1 MRSLLCFLFSILAL
15 TGCQRSQPADPRL
28 QSPAALAQDA
38 AGRGLKK
45 IFVNPEARAFF
56 AKLPLAPTSPKDA
69 AAGQSAAVWRQLDRG
84 QRFDAVLLAGPTGA
98 FLPLAQHLAESPDF
112 RLTRVDNWGLLF
124 VRGAASPY
132 APPAVDAEVFSS
144 ATERGIYLSQMALLL
159 DAAGQVAA
167 ARDFM
172 AAALAAAPDE
182 PSVTTRAAAL
192 ALTRKR
198 YPEALAQVQRALAK
212 APHDAAALEV
222 EARVLSAAGDREGAW
237 AVAEDLKSRVGD
249 RDMNALFLHARLAN
263 AAHAYQA
270 EADSLER
277 LVTLAQ
283 KQGLSAT
290 DYRVYL
296 GQCYAKQGLAR
307 PALEQFQQALQDSSL
322 PAAQRADITT
332 ALETVRSRAG
342 SL

>member
-1 MRSLLCFLFSILAL
+1 MRPLLCFLVSILAL
-15 TGCQRSQPADPRL
+15 AACQRSQPADPRL
-28 QSPAALAQDA
+28 KSPAALAQDV
-38 AGRGLKK
+38 AGRKLTK

-56 AKLPLAPTSPKDA
+56 AKLPLAPASPKDA
-69 AAGQSAAVWRQLDRG
+69 AAGQSAAVWRQLDRA
-84 QRFDAVLLAGPTGA
+84 QRFDAVLLAGPAGA

-112 RLTRVDNWGLLF
+112 RLARVDNWGLLF
-124 VRGAASPY
+124 VRGATAPY
-132 APPAVDAEVFSS
+132 AQPAVDAETFSS
-144 ATERGIYLSQMALLL
+144 AEERGIYLSQMALLL

-172 AAALAAAPDE
+172 TAALVAAPNE
-182 PSVTTRAAAL
+182 PSVATRAAAL
-192 ALTRKR
+192 ALSRKR
-198 YPEALAQVQRALAK
+198 YPEALAQVERALAK

-222 EARVLSAAGDREGAW
+222 EARVLSAAGDKEGAW
-237 AVAEDLKSRVGD
+237 AVAEELKSRAGD

-263 AAHAYQA
+263 TAHAYQA
-270 EADSLER
+270 EAESLER
-277 LVTLAQ
+277 LIALAE

-307 PALEQFQQALQDSSL
+307 PAVEQFQRALEDSTLS
-322 PAAQRADITT
+322 ATQRADITT
-332 ALETVRSRAG
+332 ALETVRARAG

>member
-1 MRSLLCFLFSILAL
+1 MRSLLCFLALTLAL
-15 TGCQRSQPADPRL
+15 AACQRSQPADPRL

-38 AGRGLKK
+38 AGRKLTK
-45 IFVNPEARAFF
+45 IFVNPEARTLF
-56 AKLPLAPTSPKDA
+56 AKLPLAPASPKDA
-69 AAGQSAAVWRQLDRG
+69 AAGQSAAVWRQLDRT
-84 QRFDAVLLAGPTGA
+84 QRFDAVLLAGPAGA

-112 RLTRVDNWGLLF
+112 RLARVDNWGLLF
-124 VRGAASPY
+124 VRGAAAPY
-132 APPAVDAEVFSS
+132 APPAVDTETFSS
-144 ATERGIYLSQMALLL
+144 AEERGIYLSQMALLL

-172 AAALAAAPDE
+172 AAALTAAPNA
-182 PSVTTRAAAL
+182 PSVATRAAAL
-192 ALTRKR
+192 ALARKR
-198 YPEALAQVQRALAK
+198 YPEAFDQVNRALAK

-222 EARVLSAAGDREGAW
+222 KARVLSAAGDKDGAW
-237 AVAEDLKSRVGD
+237 AVAEDLKARVGD
-249 RDMNALFLHARLAN
+249 SDMNALFLHARLAN
-263 AAHAYQA
+263 TAHAYQA

-277 LVTLAQ
+277 LIAQ
-283 KQGLSAT
+283 AEKRGLSAT

-307 PALEQFQQALQDSSL
+307 PAMEQFQRALEDSTLS
-322 PAAQRADITT
+322 ATQRADITT